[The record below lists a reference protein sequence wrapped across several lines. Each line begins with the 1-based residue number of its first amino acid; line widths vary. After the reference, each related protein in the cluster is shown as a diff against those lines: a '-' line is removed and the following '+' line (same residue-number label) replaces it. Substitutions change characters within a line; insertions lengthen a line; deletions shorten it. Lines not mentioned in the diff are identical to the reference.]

1 MISSLKFSR
10 NDTNKAIGNV
20 FLRVLEEIHQ
30 GISVLTQVL
39 EEQLSILSIFNYCFF
54 TLTL

>member
-10 NDTNKAIGNV
+10 NGTSKAMGNV
-20 FLRVLEEIHQ
+20 FLQELEEIHQ
-30 GISVLTQVL
+30 GTSVLTQVP
-39 EEQLSILSIFNYCFF
+39 EEQFSVLSIFNYCFF